1 MADLQHQERCAFFL
15 KRKQRF
21 CKLVPGPGKKFCGEH
36 ANFASEN
43 EIVAGRKRV
52 NCPLDP
58 NHTCYEDQLKKHL
71 KKCNSRQGPPPVYLQ
86 KGVNSGLTCSQSK
99 EEDTKISHHSM
110 SKEELLTFVER
121 VQTAYK
127 GSVSDI
133 PVAVLTHQGMKEM
146 LEDPDNGA
154 SALKHLK
161 QQASLIGHLDRLD
174 LLKSDVCFVEF
185 GAGRG
190 RLSHYVQM
198 CLPQQAASHFILIDR
213 ANTKHKFDKNV
224 RRGERGPDF
233 ERLKVDIED
242 LNLGLVPSMAEH
254 KGPVAAI
261 SKHLCGAA
269 TDLTLRC
276 LIETLHCKSSRN
288 APKDVSPSSLLSESA
303 SREHSASESTA
314 QKNSTTAGQ
323 LEDGTTSTIVRD
335 TEEQREDWEDGQ
347 QKVLLTSGTDGS
359 SSPPSKRLKE
369 EDAQSTS
376 QVEGILIALCCHH
389 RCTWTSYV
397 GKGFFANIGFTED
410 DFYTLRSM
418 SSWATCGFARGQT
431 KNEGG
436 NEEEVE
442 ENSDEEG
449 EEEKYE
455 QSKAAV
461 IWSVE
466 EREEIGRQCKRLL
479 DQGRLWYLQQGDF
492 HTQLVRYVETD
503 VSLENIAIV
512 AARGKPANTT

>member
-21 CKLVPGPGKKFCGEH
+21 CKLVPGPGKKYCGEH
-36 ANFASEN
+36 ANFAPEN
-43 EIVAGRKRV
+43 EIGAGRKRV

-58 NHTCYEDQLKKHL
+58 NHTCYEDQLNKHL

-86 KGVNSGLTCSQSK
+86 KGVNSGVTCAQSK

-121 VQTAYK
+121 VQKAYK

-174 LLKSDVCFVEF
+174 LLKTDVCFVEF

-198 CLPQQAASHFILIDR
+198 CLPEEAASHFILIDR

-224 RRGERGPDF
+224 RRGEKGPDF

-288 APKDVSPSSLLSESA
+288 APKDVSPSSSLSESA

-323 LEDGTTSTIVRD
+323 LVDGTTSTIVRD
-335 TEEQREDWEDGQ
+335 TEEQREDWEDGK
-347 QKVLLTSGTDGS
+347 QKVLTSGADSS

-431 KNEGG
+431 KKEGG

-442 ENSDEEG
+442 ENSGE

-455 QSKAAV
+455 QSKAAA

-492 HTQLVRYVETD
+492 HTQLVSYVETD

>member
-1 MADLQHQERCAFFL
+1 MADQERCAFFL

-36 ANFASEN
+36 ANFAPED
-43 EIVAGRKRV
+43 ETGAGRKRV
-52 NCPLDP
+52 NCPLEP

-71 KKCNSRQGPPPVYLQ
+71 KKCNSRQKPSPLYIQ
-86 KGVNSGLTCSQSK
+86 KGVNSGLTCGQCK
-99 EEDTKISHHSM
+99 EEDAKISHHSM
-110 SKEELLTFVER
+110 STEELMSFVER
-121 VQTAYK
+121 VRTAYK
-127 GSVSDI
+127 DSVPDI
-133 PVAVLTHQGMKEM
+133 PEAVLSHQGMKAM

-174 LLKSDVCFVEF
+174 LLKSDICFIEF

-198 CLPQQAASHFILIDR
+198 CLPEQATSHFIVIDR
-213 ANTKHKFDKNV
+213 ANTKHKFDKNI
-224 RRGERGPDF
+224 RRGEKGPDF

-276 LIETLHCKSSRN
+276 LIETLHYKSSRSS
-288 APKDVSPSSLLSESA
+288 PKDVSPSSSTSETA
-303 SREHSASESTA
+303 PREHPVSGNIAQESNVTEKQLVDGPASP
-314 QKNSTTAGQ
+314 
-323 LEDGTTSTIVRD
+323 IIRD
-335 TEEQREDWEDGQ
+335 TEEKRDDLEDGR
-347 QKVLLTSGTDGS
+347 QKEVSMARTDNN
-359 SSPPSKRLKE
+359 SSPPTKRLKE
-369 EDAQSTS
+369 EDTQNTS
-376 QVEGILIALCCHH
+376 QVECILIALCCHH

-397 GKGFFANIGFTED
+397 GKGFFTEIGFTEE
-410 DFYTLRSM
+410 DFHLLRSM

-436 NEEEVE
+436 NEEEVK
-442 ENSDEEG
+442 ENSEEEG

-455 QSKAAV
+455 QSKAAA
-461 IWSVE
+461 IWTVE

-479 DQGRLWYLQQGDF
+479 DQGRLWYLQQCDF
-492 HTQLVRYVETD
+492 HTQLVHYVEPD

-512 AARGKPANTT
+512 ATRGKPTTTT

>member
-1 MADLQHQERCAFFL
+1 MADQQHQERCAFFL

-21 CKLVPGPGKKFCGEH
+21 CKLIPGPGKKFCGEH
-36 ANFASEN
+36 ANFAPED
-43 EIVAGRKRV
+43 ETGAGRKRV

-71 KKCNSRQGPPPVYLQ
+71 KKCNSRQKPSPLYIQ
-86 KGVNSGLTCSQSK
+86 RGVNSGLSCGQCK
-99 EEDTKISHHSM
+99 EEDAKISHHSM
-110 SKEELLTFVER
+110 STEELMSFVER
-121 VQTAYK
+121 VRTAYK
-127 GSVSDI
+127 GSVLDI
-133 PVAVLTHQGMKEM
+133 PEAVLSHQGMKAM

-161 QQASLIGHLDRLD
+161 QQASLIGHLDHLD
-174 LLKSDVCFVEF
+174 LLKSDVCFIEF

-198 CLPQQAASHFILIDR
+198 CLPEQAASHFIVIDR
-213 ANTKHKFDKNV
+213 ANTKHKFDKNI
-224 RRGERGPDF
+224 RRGEKGPDF

-288 APKDVSPSSLLSESA
+288 SSKEVFTSSSTSETA
-303 SREHSASESTA
+303 SRQHPVSDNIAQES
-314 QKNSTTAGQ
+314 NTTEKQ
-323 LEDGTTSTIVRD
+323 LVDEC
-335 TEEQREDWEDGQ
+335 
-347 QKVLLTSGTDGS
+347 
-359 SSPPSKRLKE
+359 
-369 EDAQSTS
+369 
-376 QVEGILIALCCHH
+376 ILIALCCHH

-397 GKGFFANIGFTED
+397 GKGFFTSIGFTEE
-410 DFYTLRSM
+410 DFHLLRSM

-431 KNEGG
+431 KNAGG
-436 NEEEVE
+436 NEEEVK
-442 ENSDEEG
+442 ENSEEEG
-449 EEEKYE
+449 EEEK
-455 QSKAAV
+455 AAA
-461 IWSVE
+461 IWTVE

-479 DQGRLWYLQQGDF
+479 DQGRLWYLQQCDF
-492 HTQLVRYVETD
+492 NTQLVHYVEPD

-512 AARGKPANTT
+512 ATRKKPTTTT

>member
-1 MADLQHQERCAFFL
+1 MADQEQKERCAFFL

-36 ANFASEN
+36 ANFAPED
-43 EIVAGRKRV
+43 ETGGGRKRV

-71 KKCNSRQGPPPVYLQ
+71 KKCNSRQGPSPLYLQ
-86 KGVNSGLTCSQSK
+86 KGVNSGLTCGQNK
-99 EEDTKISHHSM
+99 EEDVKISHHSM
-110 SKEELLTFVER
+110 STEELMSFVER
-121 VQTAYK
+121 VHKAYK
-127 GSVSDI
+127 ASVSNI
-133 PVAVLTHQGMKEM
+133 PEAVLSHQGMKAM

-161 QQASLIGHLDRLD
+161 QQASLIGHLDHLD
-174 LLKSDVCFVEF
+174 LLKSDVCFIEF

-198 CLPQQAASHFILIDR
+198 CLPEQATSHFILIDR
-213 ANTKHKFDKNV
+213 ANTKHKFDKNI
-224 RRGERGPDF
+224 RRGEKGPDF

-242 LNLGLVPSMAEH
+242 LNLGLVPSMAEQ

-276 LIETLHCKSSRN
+276 LIETLHCKSPRSS
-288 APKDVSPSSLLSESA
+288 PKEVSPSSSVKKTA
-303 SREHSASESTA
+303 SRELQVSDSTSQDSSAKEG
-314 QKNSTTAGQ
+314 QLVDSTT
-323 LEDGTTSTIVRD
+323 SSIV
-335 TEEQREDWEDGQ
+335 TGIQEQREDLED
-347 QKVLLTSGTDGS
+347 VLSTSRTDDN
-359 SSPPSKRLKE
+359 SSPPAKRLKD
-369 EDAQSTS
+369 EDAKNTS
-376 QVEGILIALCCHH
+376 HVEGILIALCCHH

-397 GKGFFANIGFTED
+397 GKGFFSNIGFTEG
-410 DFYTLRSM
+410 DFHILRSM

-436 NEEEVE
+436 NEEEE
-442 ENSDEEG
+442 KENSEEEG

-455 QSKAAV
+455 QSKAAA
-461 IWSVE
+461 IWTVE

-479 DQGRLWYLQQGDF
+479 DQGRLWYLQQRDF
-492 HTQLVRYVETD
+492 HSQLVHYVESD

-512 AARGKPANTT
+512 ATRRKPANTT